1 MSTKTIK
8 QRIALVAVSALTAGL
23 FTVVSAP
30 VANATLLT
38 GTQSGTLMLGTYAPV
53 GTTAAS
59 ASASITAPRSL
70 GWVADTSA
78 SAAALWAA
86 GGVTY
91 GNSVAGTA
99 HTGVVTAGAKIA
111 FLANSVT
118 SSSSGVTVTVTGGT
132 ISSPAT
138 NTGTVSLNGT
148 ATSLSVFN
156 TAVTATGT
164 PPQNGAVTHADITLT
179 GLFEVSAAAGSTA
192 TITAYSGD
200 GIVGT
205 TTRNSGALIGTWTL
219 TVAASSA
226 AGAYNAGESTVT
238 QQACIAKSATAAG
251 TNSYDTTSRCANGTM
266 GVVYVNLKDAYTT
279 NILTGALAATATGG
293 SLVNVIVTTPT
304 SGDNYAATTAF
315 DTATP
320 GAANYIVV
328 TQPASGAAGSTT
340 VTITHNGTV
349 VGTKTINWTGDAATI
364 TVDTVRSAATIRNGA
379 STATA
384 TSQPLN
390 VVYVVKDA
398 AANVLAVST
407 RPTIANQTGSMVG
420 TSIST
425 SDSATVVQYTLAVGL
440 GYGVDTINHSG
451 GDQPGNRGAGTY
463 QLKWLKSDG
472 TPIYSNTV
480 NVTVSYGTAYTFTAS
495 WDKAQYSPGD
505 IGTVTITAKDVYG
518 NLISSGQTLAGLN
531 IVTNTTNMP
540 AVGTACSTA
549 STFTNGVK
557 TCTFSAGNTAGGY
570 AWSVGL
576 TTGSDQAPVTGTV
589 KIVDGAVSN
598 AEVLKSIVA
607 LIASIN
613 KQIAALQKLILKR

>member
-1 MSTKTIK
+1 
-8 QRIALVAVSALTAGL
+8 
-23 FTVVSAP
+23 
-30 VANATLLT
+30 
-38 GTQSGTLMLGTYAPV
+38 
-53 GTTAAS
+53 
-59 ASASITAPRSL
+59 
-70 GWVADTSA
+70 
-78 SAAALWAA
+78 
-86 GGVTY
+86 
-91 GNSVAGTA
+91 
-99 HTGVVTAGAKIA
+99 
-111 FLANSVT
+111 LA
-118 SSSSGVTVTVTGGT
+118 
-132 ISSPAT
+132 
-138 NTGTVSLNGT
+138 
-148 ATSLSVFN
+148 
-156 TAVTATGT
+156 
-164 PPQNGAVTHADITLT
+164 

-200 GIVGT
+200 GIVGS
-205 TTRNSGALIGTWTL
+205 TTRSSGALIGTWTL

-238 QQACIAKSATAAG
+238 QQACIAKSAVAAG

-266 GVVYVNLKDAYTT
+266 GVIYVNLKDAYTT
-279 NILTGALAATATGG
+279 NITTGALAATATGG

-315 DTATP
+315 DTATT
-320 GAANYIVV
+320 GAASYIVV
-328 TQPASGAAGSTT
+328 TQPASGVAGTTT

-349 VGTKTINWTGDAATI
+349 VGTKTLNWTGDAATI

-379 STATA
+379 STTTA

-407 RPTIANQTGSMVG
+407 RPTIANQTGAMVG

-440 GYGVDTINHSG
+440 GYGVDTINHAG

-472 TPIYSNTV
+472 SPIYSNTV

-576 TTGSDQAPVTGTV
+576 TTGSDQSPVTGTV

>member
-30 VANATLLT
+30 AANATLLS
-38 GTQSGTLMLGTYAPV
+38 GNQSGSLMLGTYAPV
-53 GTTAAS
+53 GTTQAVTAQ
-59 ASASITAPRSL
+59 SITTPRSL

-78 SAAALWAA
+78 TAATLWAA

-99 HTGVVTAGAKIA
+99 HTGVVTAGAKIS

-132 ISSPAT
+132 ISSPT
-138 NTGTVSLNGT
+138 TSTGTVSLNGT
-148 ATSLSVFN
+148 ATSVSVFN
-156 TAVTATGT
+156 TGVTATGT
-164 PPQNGAVTHADITLT
+164 PPQNGAVTHSDVTLA

-200 GIVGT
+200 GIVGS
-205 TTRNSGALIGTWTL
+205 TTRSSGALIGTWTL

-238 QQACIAKSATAAG
+238 QQACIAKSAAAAG

-266 GVVYVNLKDAYTT
+266 GVIYVNLKDAYTT
-279 NILTGALAATATGG
+279 NITTGALAATATDK
-293 SLVNVIVTTPT
+293 SLVNVIVSTPT

-315 DTATP
+315 DTATT
-320 GAANYIVV
+320 GAASYIVV
-328 TQPASGAAGSTT
+328 TQPVSGVAGSTT

-349 VGTKTINWTGDAATI
+349 VGTKTLNWTGDAATI

-379 STATA
+379 STTTA

-440 GYGVDTINHSG
+440 GYGVDTINHAG

-472 TPIYSNTV
+472 SPIYSNTV
-480 NVTVSYGTAYTFTAS
+480 NVTVSYGTAHTFTAS

-576 TTGSDQAPVTGTV
+576 TTGSDQSPVTGTV